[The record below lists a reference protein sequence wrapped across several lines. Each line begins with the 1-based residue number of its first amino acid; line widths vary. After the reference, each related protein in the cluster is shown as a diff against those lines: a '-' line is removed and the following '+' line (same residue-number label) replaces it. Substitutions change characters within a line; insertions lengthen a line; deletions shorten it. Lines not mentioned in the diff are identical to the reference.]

1 MLTWAGH
8 DLWQRH
14 RGRSLLLL
22 ICLASAVWLAA
33 SALLLSQALGDT
45 YARLLKHAPAL
56 VVRRVNA
63 GGWAPL
69 PADAA
74 TAYAIQVPGVQNPRT
89 RIWGVAAGPDGPLTV
104 VGNRPPASMR
114 ETLSPPLPGQAVIG
128 PDVFISSADR
138 RLTLGA
144 RPSMT
149 FDVIGRF
156 PSQTAL
162 ATRDVVWLAPA
173 DARRLLGLQ
182 ADQASDLAIDL
193 FHSQERQAI
202 QSDLA
207 AAFPWPVQITDRDSS
222 WQRHYLYAVQT
233 GGMASVAC
241 VPALLALVLIVVSA
255 GAASW
260 GQRACWGLY
269 KALGWTTADVARL
282 HLYQATITGLPAIV
296 MGLALAYAM
305 VFIPFLTP
313 ILALW
318 LPAAAAV
325 QRLYLSAQGAGLVML
340 EIAFLVGL
348 PYLAAVFVVSL
359 RSAAGDPWDLLQA
372 DR

>member
-1 MLTWAGH
+1 MLSWAWR

-14 RGRSLLLL
+14 RGRSVLLMV
-22 ICLASAVWLAA
+22 CLASAVWLAA
-33 SALLLSQALGDT
+33 GALLLSQALADT

-56 VVRRVNA
+56 VVRRVNT

-74 TAYAIQVPGVQNPRT
+74 VACARQVPGAQNPRP
-89 RIWGVAAGPDGPLTV
+89 RIWGVVAGPDGPLTV
-104 VGNRPPASMR
+104 VGNSLSASICQ
-114 ETLSPPLPGQAVIG
+114 TLPPPLPGQAVIG
-128 PDVFISSADR
+128 PDILLSTTDR

-144 RPSMT
+144 GPSMT
-149 FDVIGRF
+149 VDVIGRF
-156 PSQTAL
+156 PSQSAL

-173 DARRLLGLQ
+173 DARHLLRLQ
-182 ADQASDLAIDL
+182 PDQASDLAIDL
-193 FHSQERQAI
+193 FHTQEMQAI
-202 QSDLA
+202 QADLA
-207 AAFPWPVQITDRDSS
+207 AAFPWPVHISDRDSS
-222 WQRHYLYAVQT
+222 RQRHYLHAVQT

-296 MGLALAYAM
+296 IGLALAYAM
-305 VFIPFLTP
+305 VFVPFLTP

-318 LPAAAAV
+318 LPAAATV
-325 QRLYLSAQGAGLVML
+325 QRLYLSAQGAGLVLL